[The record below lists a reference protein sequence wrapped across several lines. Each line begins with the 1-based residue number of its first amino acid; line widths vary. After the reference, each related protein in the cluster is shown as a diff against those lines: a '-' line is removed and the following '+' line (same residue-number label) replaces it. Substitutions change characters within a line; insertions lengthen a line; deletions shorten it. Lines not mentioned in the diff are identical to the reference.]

1 MSEPPLAGEPY
12 LLTPGPLTTS
22 ASVKRAMRRD
32 WGSGDGDF
40 RAMTAELRRRHVLGD
55 RLQFLAQDLHLV
67 LDDLGGPV
75 AVTAE
80 QPGRADAE
88 GAGNHQQL
96 VGAGL
101 GTVVFPALPG
111 RRLHTEPAGRLRDR
125 ESGRF
130 TRPPNAAEIGR
141 AHV

>member
-1 MSEPPLAGEPY
+1 
-12 LLTPGPLTTS
+12 
-22 ASVKRAMRRD
+22 MRISD
-32 WGSGDGDF
+32 WSSDVCSSD
-40 RAMTAELRRRHVLGD
+40 L
-55 RLQFLAQDLHLV
+55 LHLV

-111 RRLHTEPAGRLRDR
+111 RRLHAEPAGRLRDR

-130 TRPPNAAEIGR
+130 TRPPNAAAHGVLLGAWTDGKIGR
-141 AHV
+141 ASCRGRVGPAGLN